1 MGGYTEVRMR
11 RPLLVIFLTIV
22 VNLIGF
28 GIVIPLLPIYA
39 ERLGASPAMIGVIF
53 ASYSLT
59 QLVSSPLLGAI
70 SDRIG
75 RRPALLFSIAGTVVG
90 FVVFALG
97 GNPWVLLLG
106 RIIDGISGGNASIAR
121 AYITDIMKPEE
132 RAKGFGIIGAAF
144 GIGFVLGPAMGGL
157 FSHIDYRAPIW
168 LAAALS
174 SLSFVLAFS
183 WLPETVPQ
191 ERLRRVGLRELWPL
205 VAESFEPLAK
215 VARRAGLPRLLAVDF
230 LYWAGAHAYQTTLG
244 LVAERRFGFGVPQ
257 TAYLLTGLGVL
268 SVVIQGG
275 LIGRIVR
282 RFGERVTLVA
292 ALALGAVGLEAASQ
306 VTTLWV
312 FVTALIPAAVG
323 AAMFM
328 PAMAALLARGGSR
341 GEQGTVQGAATM
353 VEGLGRTVGPI
364 GGTLLLQSAGGV
376 VAYGI
381 AAGMMGAGAAI
392 AALSSVPSRAE
403 PNPNPGPVGES

>member
-1 MGGYTEVRMR
+1 MR

-22 VNLIGF
+22 VNLVGF

-59 QLVSSPLLGAI
+59 QLISSPLLGAM

-75 RRPALLFSIAGTVVG
+75 RRPALLFSIAGTVLG

-97 GNPWVLLLG
+97 NNPWVLLIG
-106 RIIDGISGGNASIAR
+106 RTIDGISGGNASIAR
-121 AYITDIMKPEE
+121 AYITDVMKPEE
-132 RAKGFGIIGAAF
+132 RAKGFGMIGAAF
-144 GIGFVLGPAMGGL
+144 GIGFVLGPAIGGV
-157 FSHIDYRAPIW
+157 FSHIDYRVPIW
-168 LAAALS
+168 IAATLS
-174 SLSFVLAFS
+174 SISFALAWS
-183 WLPETVPQ
+183 WLPETIGR
-191 ERLRRVGLRELWPL
+191 ERIRSVGLHELVPL
-205 VAESFEPLAK
+205 LGESFAPLAQ
-215 VARRAGLPRLLAVDF
+215 VARRAKLRRLLVIDF

-244 LVAERRFGFGVPQ
+244 LVAERRFGFDVPQ

-282 RFGERVTLVA
+282 RLGERVTLVVALVLA
-292 ALALGAVGLEAASQ
+292 ASGLEIAAQ
-306 VTTLWV
+306 VSTLWI
-312 FVTALIPAAVG
+312 FVAALIPAAVG

-328 PAMAALLARGGSR
+328 PALAALLAHGAGKQ
-341 GEQGTVQGAATM
+341 EQGAVQGAATM

-364 GGTLLLQSAGGV
+364 GGSVLLQSAGDV

-381 AAGMMGAGAAI
+381 AAGLMGAGAVLGVLSAI
-392 AALSSVPSRAE
+392 PSRAE
-403 PNPNPGPVGES
+403 QAPAPDPIKEG